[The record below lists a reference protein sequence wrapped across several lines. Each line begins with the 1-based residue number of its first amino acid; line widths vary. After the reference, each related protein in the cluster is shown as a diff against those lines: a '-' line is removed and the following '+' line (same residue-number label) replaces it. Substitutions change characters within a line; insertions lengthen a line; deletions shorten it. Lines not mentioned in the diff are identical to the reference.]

1 MIKTHSGQVAL
12 VMVLIMTVVSAVV
25 VSVAG
30 RTTNETRMQRL
41 SKDSSDAFLTA
52 QEGLEDALS
61 KQSGVSSGIDA
72 DKSYTVTLE
81 NKGQDGL
88 LTEKMSPGTSMD
100 IVLNS
105 SALLQGIKVYWRS
118 ASSTPVSILV
128 SKMSGDLVTETAYD
142 TMGLNGFSQVSS
154 GGTLSGVNFS
164 HVTPQIAIDPS
175 VSRVRITVFG
185 ESAFLGIE
193 PVGDSLPVQIVSY
206 KSEAR
211 VGSGEEKVKYGLLY
225 EESKD
230 KRTPEVFDY
239 ALFSFG
245 TIIQ

>member
-61 KQSGVSSGIDA
+61 KQTGVSNGIDT

-100 IVLNS
+100 IVLNA

-118 ASSTPVSILV
+118 ATSTPVSILV
-128 SKMSGDLVTETAYD
+128 SKISGDLVTETAYD
-142 TMGLNGFSQVSS
+142 TLGLNGFSQVSV
-154 GGTLSGVNFS
+154 GGTLSGVSFS
-164 HVTPQIAIDPS
+164 HVTPQIGIDSS
-175 VSRVRITVFG
+175 VSRVRVTVFG

-193 PVGDSLPVQIVSY
+193 PVGDTLPVQTVSY

-211 VGSGEEKVKYGLLY
+211 VGSGDEKVKYGLLY